1 VNGPDPDD
9 LVSLA
14 PWLRRERSRGAPPD
28 FADRVM
34 AAVAARSPR
43 VRTPKWLE
51 VAALALAAP
60 ILLARL
66 VALVLVFVA

>member
-1 VNGPDPDD
+1 MNGPDPDD
-9 LVSLA
+9 LASLA

-34 AAVAARSPR
+34 AAVSARGRPA
-43 VRTPKWLE
+43 RTPKWLE

-60 ILLARL
+60 VLLARL